1 MSNYLADNSYVAVKP
16 ESTEGTPVVPTT
28 FIPLVGESIK
38 TVLNLTPDRRMKGLD
53 WKSDDVTRGIRRHEG
68 DFVVHADP
76 DTLGHLLNM
85 TYAKGSTTG
94 DAASGYTH
102 PFTVG
107 SPKSYTIEIKKGP
120 YAQRYFGVK
129 AESLKLDFVDGRMQA
144 TVAVKA
150 MGQFSVGSLAAAL
163 TGAGMTS
170 LVLATDYDMKPN
182 SGLVVGD
189 VITVGGVDITITS
202 VNADGIT
209 VGFASISVTASV
221 GDPVYLKAQ
230 AASFTNLKPPFYQGN
245 ALVGVGAN
253 ETAATTAAGA
263 KSTATPMYEFSVSF
277 MNNLLDAPAS
287 GSQDPVKL
295 LPQVREATLT
305 VSQLFE
311 TVAQHQAWLNAAKQA
326 ITEIVKGTFIKS
338 DFTTWEKL
346 TLKFHKVKLTAND
359 EPLEVGSYI
368 FDKQAFEALYDSAD
382 AKALSIELVN
392 RTAGTSY

>member
-1 MSNYLADNSYVAVKP
+1 M
-16 ESTEGTPVVPTT
+16 
-28 FIPLVGESIK
+28 
-38 TVLNLTPDRRMKGLD
+38 
-53 WKSDDVTRGIRRHEG
+53 
-68 DFVVHADP
+68 
-76 DTLGHLLNM
+76 
-85 TYAKGSTTG
+85 
-94 DAASGYTH
+94 
-102 PFTVG
+102 
-107 SPKSYTIEIKKGP
+107 
-120 YAQRYFGVK
+120 
-129 AESLKLDFVDGRMQA
+129 AE
-144 TVAVKA
+144 
-150 MGQFSVGSLAAAL
+150 
-163 TGAGMTS
+163 
-170 LVLATDYDMKPN
+170 N
-182 SGLVVGD
+182 
-189 VITVGGVDITITS
+189 
-202 VNADGIT
+202 
-209 VGFASISVTASV
+209 
-221 GDPVYLKAQ
+221 
-230 AASFTNLKPPFYQGN
+230 
-245 ALVGVGAN
+245 
-253 ETAATTAAGA
+253 TAATTAAGA